1 MKFFLKHKIAQ
12 WRFRRIKT
20 ALIAQSRE
28 PLSEDSRR
36 RLLTGLFA
44 TGAVLGTAGSAAALV
59 PTPLL
64 PTLLGSGSPG
74 QFPGDGTYRALQGL
88 EKFVGNDGTFAWQDA
103 TGVQRHVSLADLR
116 TPAYFGAKGD
126 GVTDDTAALN
136 AFFASGKGY
145 IAPTSSFYA
154 VLGVLSLPSGGA
166 FVGPP
171 TAIIRKVLPS
181 GAAVTPLLIT
191 DRWSN
196 QAMNITLTGGVTFD
210 HNAAALSDPASGDP
224 AGGACIIW
232 RAGYSTVN
240 ITVKNGW
247 DNGILVADYDYATD
261 TFAANNAGTPPG
273 VVFANGR
280 SFGCGC
286 GNHTKGALLGKNGAG
301 IDLADAGGFAVIGW
315 IDYGSAGAIGTD
327 TGGGAFGEVV
337 GCVSNTAT
345 LDTANPLNGSGLG
358 FVTQSRSVA
367 FSACISFF
375 AQRNAFVAFGTVE
388 SAGQEAGAD
397 GCSFVSC
404 NGFYSGQETFLICAP
419 KVSLSGCHAYA
430 ASRASRG
437 TYNGFTV
444 RATFCNVT
452 GVTLA
457 GCSATDLPDATGTYA
472 GVPYMLHEYGEYT
485 STSGSYGN
493 GNTYV
498 VSATIV
504 GGFNPLN
511 ISTQG
516 NTTYLLESALSV
528 SSITTNSIVLGGVPI
543 SHDNLL
549 DNGNFLVKQNGY
561 ASGTALAAGAYGHD
575 RWKAGGGGC
584 TYTFT
589 QASSA
594 ENGATHSPD
603 TTITIT
609 SGYLQ
614 QDVPASRIVGGT
626 YTLSWAG
633 TAQAIV
639 QYYDGSQLQTPAVGA
654 SPLTF
659 VLPAGCT
666 VTVSIGSPST
676 GTCGTIQLE
685 RGSVA
690 TPFQRRDP
698 QVELG
703 RCLAFNWTQ
712 TGLSIGMSP
721 REAGTPEIY
730 RVAYIPFPVPMRA
743 APSVTVTSSNSA
755 MTFGYTATPYGVSI
769 FGTGSAG
776 DTTSATSITSIA
788 ASADI

>member
-1 MKFFLKHKIAQ
+1 MKFFLKRKIAQ

-44 TGAVLGTAGSAAALV
+44 TGAVLGAAGSAQALV
-59 PTPLL
+59 ATPFIT
-64 PTLLGSGSPG
+64 TLLGSETPG
-74 QFPGDGTYRALQGL
+74 QFPGDGTYRALQDI
-88 EKFVGNDGTFAWQDA
+88 EKFVGNDGTFAWTDA
-103 TGVQRHVSLADLR
+103 TGAQRHVSLADLR
-116 TPAYFGAKGD
+116 TPAFFGAKGD

-136 AFFASGKGY
+136 AFFSSGKGY

-154 VLGVLSLPSGGA
+154 VLGVLSLPSGGG

-181 GAAVTPLLIT
+181 GATVTPLLIT

-247 DNGILVADYDYATD
+247 DNGILVADYDYTTD
-261 TFAANNAGTPPG
+261 SYAAGSTGQPPG

-280 SFGCGC
+280 SYTCGC
-286 GNHTKGALLGKNGAG
+286 GNHTKGALLGRNGAA
-301 IDLADAGGFAVIGW
+301 IDLADAGSFVAVGW

-327 TGGGAFGEVV
+327 TGGGAYGNVV
-337 GCVSNTAT
+337 GCVSVGAT
-345 LDTANPLNGSGLG
+345 LDAANPLNGSGLA
-358 FVTQSRSVA
+358 FVTQSRSVT
-367 FSACISFF
+367 FSGCISFF
-375 AQRNAFVAFGTVE
+375 AGRNAFAAFGTVE
-388 SAGQEAGAD
+388 GTGQEGGAD
-397 GCSFVSC
+397 GCSFASC
-404 NGFYSGQETFLICAP
+404 NGFYSGQDTFLICAP
-419 KVSLSGCHAYA
+419 KVSLSCCHAYA
-430 ASRASRG
+430 PSRSSRG

-457 GCSATDLPDATGTYA
+457 GCSATDLPDTTGTYA

-485 STSGSYGN
+485 STSGQYGN
-493 GNTYV
+493 GNTYA

-528 SSITTNSIVLGGVPI
+528 SSIATNSIVLGGVPI

-549 DNGNFLVKQNGY
+549 DNGNFLVRQNGY
-561 ASGTALAAGAYGHD
+561 VSGTALAAGAYGHD

-609 SGYLQ
+609 SGYLV
-614 QDVPASRIVGGT
+614 QDVPASWIIGGT
-626 YTLSWAG
+626 YTLSG
-633 TAQAIV
+633 LMTGQAIV
-639 QYYDGSQLQTPAVGA
+639 QYFDGSQQQTAAVGPT
-654 SPLTF
+654 PLTF
-659 VLPAGCT
+659 NLPAGCT
-666 VTVSIGSPST
+666 VTVIIGTPAAGSF
-676 GTCGTIQLE
+676 GTIQLE

-698 QVELG
+698 QVELA

-712 TGLSIGMSP
+712 AGLSIGMSP
-721 REAGTPEIY
+721 REAGSPEIY

-755 MTFGYTATPYGVSI
+755 MTFGYTATRYGVSI
-769 FGTGSAG
+769 FGTGAAG
-776 DTTSATSITSIA
+776 DTTSATNITSIVA
-788 ASADI
+788 TADI